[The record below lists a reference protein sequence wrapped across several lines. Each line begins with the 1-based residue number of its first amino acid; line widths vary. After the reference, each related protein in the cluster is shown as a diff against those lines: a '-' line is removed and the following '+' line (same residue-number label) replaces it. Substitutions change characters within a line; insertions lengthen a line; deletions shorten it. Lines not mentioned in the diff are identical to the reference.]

1 MRDNKKTDSKE
12 KTILDV
18 FEIRISEKPDQI
30 FLRTSDEDCSFINF
44 RGGYMVPKYILFL
57 DELQQTS
64 TGKPSKK
71 EIRDLHLSTIE
82 RLEI

>member
-12 KTILDV
+12 KNILDV

-44 RGGYMVPKYILFL
+44 QRRIYGTEVHSLF
-57 DELQQTS
+57 
-64 TGKPSKK
+64 
-71 EIRDLHLSTIE
+71 R
-82 RLEI
+82 